1 MDVLLDESD
10 FAALAYAYLKRVHGD
25 GLVHAEVFFDPQ
37 AHTGRGLALDVVV
50 QGLKKGLARGE
61 REFGISTELIMCF
74 VKHLSVESAQQ
85 AVVEMQPYVA
95 SGDVIGLG
103 ADSSEKDNP
112 RACTSPSFRPPSFDA
127 LLTSLLAL
135 LLQRPSSPRCTRR
148 RARSAS
154 RG

>member
-1 MDVLLDESD
+1 MDVLIDESD
-10 FAALAYAYLKRVHGD
+10 FAALAHAYLKRVHGD

-37 AHTGRGLALDVVV
+37 AHTGRGIALDVVV
-50 QGLKKGLARGE
+50 QGLKKGLAQGE
-61 REFGISTELIMCF
+61 KEFGISTELIMCF

-112 RACTSPSFRPPSFDA
+112 RACSSLSFPPSPKRPPHPVPPF
-127 LLTSLLAL
+127 
-135 LLQRPSSPRCTRR
+135 LQRPSSPRCTTRL
-148 RARSAS
+148 ARSGSLA
-154 RG
+154 